1 MSAPSFTVAPM
12 QYTPSQR
19 PAPRTPGPLIWI
31 VGLIAAAA
39 LIVGIINF
47 AEQQSSPHAEPG
59 NQAPTNV
66 ANEASPSAAKNHI
79 CATFGQVAESVKTA
93 TSAPD
98 GAEPI
103 AASVN
108 ARAAITAGAL
118 ALSRALSPAAPPA
131 VSSAANRLLDAYE
144 HYLLVAF
151 QEKPQSDADR
161 GVVGDA
167 SAALRGACA

>member
-1 MSAPSFTVAPM
+1 M
-12 QYTPSQR
+12 
-19 PAPRTPGPLIWI
+19 
-31 VGLIAAAA
+31 GLISAAA

-47 AEQQSSPHAEPG
+47 AERQSSPHADSG
-59 NQAPTNV
+59 NRAPTT
-66 ANEASPSAAKNHI
+66 ANETGQSAAKDHI
-79 CATFGQVAESVKTA
+79 CATFEQVAESVKTA

-118 ALSRALSPAAPPA
+118 ALNRALSPAAPPA
-131 VSSAANRLLDAYE
+131 VAAAANKLIDAYE

-167 SAALRGACA
+167 SDAVRRACA